1 MILWDA
7 VGQEASVRSKDQP
20 IVHVLHILDHSLPL
34 QSGYVYRTM
43 GILAAQRGFGW
54 STAQLTT
61 PRQAAALN
69 AHEQCDGWQFHRTPA
84 PQGWLAHRPGLVY
97 LAEMGATQRRIATLL
112 AEEKPDIVHA
122 HSPVL
127 NGIPAYRV
135 ARQAG
140 IPFVYEVR
148 AFWED
153 AAVDLGTAM
162 QDGPRFRLTRA
173 VETWVLKRADTV
185 VTLCEG
191 MRDEIVARG
200 VPEERVFVVGNAVN
214 DSLVRD
220 RGAPDSGLKTSLRLP
235 GGRILGFLGSFY
247 HYEGLDLLVQAL
259 PGVFSEHPDAALLL
273 VGGGPEEE
281 KLRKLVGRLGLEEKV
296 IFAGR
301 VPHGDIARYYDLIDI
316 FVYPRRS
323 MRLTELVTPLKPLE
337 AMAMGGIVAASD
349 VGGHR
354 ELLRDGETGTLFRSG
369 STEAIAEALLGLLS
383 APPERLDEMSVEA
396 KSYLAAERTWR
407 RTAEAYHPA
416 YQRLLPN
423 NESPV

>member
-1 MILWDA
+1 M
-7 VGQEASVRSKDQP
+7 
-20 IVHVLHILDHSLPL
+20 HVLHILDHSLPL

-43 GILAAQRGFGW
+43 GILAAQRSFGW

-69 AHEQCDGWQFHRTPA
+69 GHEQCDGWHFYRTPA
-84 PQGWLAHRPGLVY
+84 PQGWLAGLPGLGY
-97 LAEMGATQRRIATLL
+97 IAEMQATQQRIATLL
-112 AEEKPDIVHA
+112 RDVRPDIVHA

-127 NGIPAYRV
+127 NGIPAYRA

-153 AAVDLGTAM
+153 AAVDLGTAR
-162 QDGPRFRLTRA
+162 QGGPRFRMTRA

-214 DSLVRD
+214 DSLVRE
-220 RGAPDSGLKTSLRLP
+220 RGAPDTALKTSLALP
-235 GGRILGFLGSFY
+235 EGRILGFLGSFY
-247 HYEGLDLLVQAL
+247 HYEGLDLLLQAL
-259 PGVFSEHPDAALLL
+259 PPVFEKHPDTALLL

-281 KLRKLVGRLGLEEKV
+281 KLRKLVTSLGLEGRV
-296 IFAGR
+296 IFTGR

-369 STEAIAEALLGLLS
+369 SSEALSRALLGLLDS
-383 APPERLDEMSVEA
+383 PPEKTMDMA
-396 KSYLAAERTWR
+396 NKAQAYLSQERTWG
-407 RTAEAYHPA
+407 RTAEAYRPA
-416 YQRLLPN
+416 YGRLIK
-423 NESPV
+423 

>member
-1 MILWDA
+1 M
-7 VGQEASVRSKDQP
+7 
-20 IVHVLHILDHSLPL
+20 HVLHILDHSLPL

-43 GILAAQRGFGW
+43 GILGAQRGFGW

-84 PQGWLAHRPGLVY
+84 PKGWLSRQPGLAY
-97 LAEMGATQRRIATLL
+97 LAEMQATQQRIVTLL
-112 AEEKPDIVHA
+112 GDEKPDIVHA

-127 NGIPAYRV
+127 NGIPAYRA

-153 AAVDLGTAM
+153 AAVDLGTAR
-162 QDGPRFRLTRA
+162 QGGPRFRMTRA
-173 VETWVLKRADTV
+173 VETWVLKRADSV
-185 VTLCEG
+185 ITLCEG
-191 MRDEIVARG
+191 IRAEIVARG

-214 DSLVRD
+214 ESLVRE
-220 RGAPDSGLKTSLRLP
+220 RGAPDSALKASLALP
-235 GGRILGFLGSFY
+235 EGRILGFLGSFY
-247 HYEGLDLLVQAL
+247 HYEGLDLLLQAL
-259 PGVFSEHPDAALLL
+259 PAVFSQHPDAALLL

-281 KLRKLVGRLGLEEKV
+281 KLRNLVGSLGLEGKV
-296 IFAGR
+296 IFTGR
-301 VPHGDIARYYDLIDI
+301 VPHGDIARYYDLIDV

-369 STEAIAEALLGLLS
+369 ASAPITEALLGLLS
-383 APPERLDEMSVEA
+383 ATPERLNELASNA
-396 KSYLAAERTWR
+396 KSHLAAERTWR
-407 RTAEAYHPA
+407 STAEAYRPA
-416 YQRLLPN
+416 YQRLLK
-423 NESPV
+423 

>member
-1 MILWDA
+1 M
-7 VGQEASVRSKDQP
+7 Q
-20 IVHVLHILDHSLPL
+20 VLHILDHSLPL

-43 GILAAQRGFGW
+43 GILAAQRSFGW

-69 AHEQCDGWQFHRTPA
+69 AHEQCDGWHFYRTPA
-84 PQGWLAHRPGLVY
+84 PQGWLAGLPGLGY
-97 LAEMGATQRRIATLL
+97 IAEMQATQQRIATLL
-112 AEEKPDIVHA
+112 RDVRPDIVHA

-127 NGIPAYRV
+127 NGIPAYRA
-135 ARQAG
+135 ARRAG

-153 AAVDLGTAM
+153 AAVDLGTAR
-162 QDGPRFRLTRA
+162 QGGPRFRMTRA

-200 VPEERVFVVGNAVN
+200 VPEERVFIVGNAVN
-214 DSLVRD
+214 DSLVRE
-220 RGAPDSGLKTSLRLP
+220 RGAPDTALKESLALP
-235 GGRILGFLGSFY
+235 PGRILGFLGSFY
-247 HYEGLDLLVQAL
+247 HYEGLDLLLQAL
-259 PGVFSEHPDAALLL
+259 PAVFDKHPNAALLL

-281 KLRKLVGRLGLEEKV
+281 KLRNLVTSLGLSGKV

-323 MRLTELVTPLKPLE
+323 MRLTELVMPLKPLE

-354 ELLRDGETGTLFRSG
+354 ELLCDGGTGTLFRSG
-369 STEAIAEALLGLLS
+369 SSEALSRSLLGLLDS
-383 APPERLDEMSVEA
+383 PPEKTIDMA
-396 KSYLAAERTWR
+396 KKARTYLSQERTWR
-407 RTAEAYHPA
+407 RTAEAYRPA
-416 YQRLLPN
+416 YDGLIK
-423 NESPV
+423 

>member
-1 MILWDA
+1 M
-7 VGQEASVRSKDQP
+7 
-20 IVHVLHILDHSLPL
+20 HVLHILDHSLPL

-43 GILAAQRGFGW
+43 GILAAQRSFGW

-69 AHEQCDGWQFHRTPA
+69 AHEQCDGWQFYRTPA
-84 PQGWLAHRPGLVY
+84 PQGWLARRPGLLAY
-97 LAEMGATQRRIATLL
+97 LAEMAATQRRIATLL
-112 AEEKPDIVHA
+112 AERRPDIVHA

-127 NGIPAYRV
+127 NGIPAYRA

-153 AAVDLGTAM
+153 AAVDLGTAT
-162 QDGPRFRLTRA
+162 QDGARFRLTRA

-185 VTLCEG
+185 VTLCES

-214 DSLVRD
+214 ESLVRE

-235 GGRILGFLGSFY
+235 EGRILGFLGSFY

-259 PGVFSEHPDAALLL
+259 PAVFREHPDTALLL

-281 KLRKLVGRLGLEEKV
+281 KLRSLVGSLGLEEKV

-337 AMAMGGIVAASD
+337 AMAMGGIVTASD

-354 ELLRDGETGTLFRSG
+354 ELLRDGETGTLFHSG
-369 STEAIAEALLGLLS
+369 SSDAVTEALLGLLS
-383 APPERLDEMSVEA
+383 ASPDRLMDLATAAKTYLTAERL
-396 KSYLAAERTWR
+396 WH
-407 RTAEAYHPA
+407 RTAEAYRLA
-416 YQRLLPN
+416 YHQLAREASQLQ
-423 NESPV
+423 

>member
-1 MILWDA
+1 M
-7 VGQEASVRSKDQP
+7 Q
-20 IVHVLHILDHSLPL
+20 VLHILDHSLPL

-43 GILAAQRGFGW
+43 GILAAQRSFGW

-69 AHEQCDGWQFHRTPA
+69 AHEQCDGWHFYRTPA
-84 PQGWLAHRPGLVY
+84 PQGWLAGLPGLGY
-97 LAEMGATQRRIATLL
+97 IAEMQATQQRIATLL
-112 AEEKPDIVHA
+112 RDVRPDIVHA

-127 NGIPAYRV
+127 NGIPAYRA
-135 ARQAG
+135 ARRAG

-153 AAVDLGTAM
+153 AAVDLGTAR
-162 QDGPRFRLTRA
+162 QGGPRFRMTRA

-214 DSLVRD
+214 DSLVRE
-220 RGAPDSGLKTSLRLP
+220 RGAPDTALKESLALP
-235 GGRILGFLGSFY
+235 PGRILGFLGSFY
-247 HYEGLDLLVQAL
+247 HYEGLDLLLQAL
-259 PGVFSEHPDAALLL
+259 PAVFDKHPNAALLL

-281 KLRKLVGRLGLEEKV
+281 KLRNLVTSLGLSGKV

-354 ELLRDGETGTLFRSG
+354 ELLCDGETGTLFRSG
-369 STEAIAEALLGLLS
+369 SSEALSRSLLGLLDS
-383 APPERLDEMSVEA
+383 PPEKTIDMANKART
-396 KSYLAAERTWR
+396 YLSQERTWG
-407 RTAEAYHPA
+407 RTAEAYRPA
-416 YQRLLPN
+416 YDRLFK
-423 NESPV
+423 